1 MRISKKIITIFI
13 VGMMVAALFSVTN
26 TIIVNFEMKKSETS
40 VKNEIVESI
49 DVDTQDKIKEL
60 AETIGSYEISYEEA
74 IDRDMLTAANLLYEK
89 DVDSDFSLTDAD
101 LERLLTLTGMSD
113 LYISD
118 KDGIFTQTTEEAGK
132 GMCLFDIWDGYK
144 QLVTGESD
152 YLPSSMKIKEETGEI
167 FKFTAIPRKDRQ
179 GTLQSALNAD
189 RIQEDLQQF
198 VKSSNGIRSMYFID
212 PYNTVLTENLAD
224 GAQSVYTK
232 GSTVTN
238 DFVAEII
245 NGSKDIHI
253 ETADGFADVYA
264 PVFENNSLKYVI
276 AMNVDLSGYYAAANM
291 IETPFTQM
299 IKKIT
304 TISVGQVAVVIVL
317 AVIMLVIAAKL
328 LLRIFRPIK
337 GITVMTADLSNGKL
351 DTPDITANGNDEISD
366 VAGSL
371 NTMKHEL
378 TSYIKS
384 ISERLGKMANGDFRQ
399 AENNEFKGDFSEI
412 GQSLNDISAGMT
424 EMINKIRETSEKV
437 TDGSAAIS
445 ASAKSV
451 ADNAYNQVQEVEVL
465 SERIKAISD
474 KIERNADDAA
484 NALEYSE
491 KAGTKINDQNIA
503 IGQMKDAMHEIE
515 QRSNEIS
522 TVIRTIEDM
531 AFQTNILALN
541 AAIEASRA
549 GEAGK
554 GFSVVA
560 DEVRNLANKSSEA
573 ASNTSKLIEATVES
587 VNAGVETAGNVA
599 EVMNEVMELSE
610 KVNSAVKSISEA
622 TESQSGDIKE
632 VRGSI
637 ENISEVI
644 HSNSAASEESASG
657 CAELSQEADVLRAQ
671 ISDFTI

>member
-60 AETIGSYEISYEEA
+60 AETIGSYEISYERA

-212 PYNTVLTENLAD
+212 PCNTVLTENLAD

-399 AENNEFKGDFSEI
+399 AENNGFKGEEEYKGRGVAYCATCDGAFFRNRTVSKRYFGGYDRNDKQNPRNFRKGNGRLGGYFRKRKERS
-412 GQSLNDISAGMT
+412 GQRL
-424 EMINKIRETSEKV
+424 
-437 TDGSAAIS
+437 
-445 ASAKSV
+445 
-451 ADNAYNQVQEVEVL
+451 
-465 SERIKAISD
+465 
-474 KIERNADDAA
+474 
-484 NALEYSE
+484 
-491 KAGTKINDQNIA
+491 
-503 IGQMKDAMHEIE
+503 
-515 QRSNEIS
+515 
-522 TVIRTIEDM
+522 
-531 AFQTNILALN
+531 
-541 AAIEASRA
+541 
-549 GEAGK
+549 
-554 GFSVVA
+554 
-560 DEVRNLANKSSEA
+560 
-573 ASNTSKLIEATVES
+573 
-587 VNAGVETAGNVA
+587 
-599 EVMNEVMELSE
+599 
-610 KVNSAVKSISEA
+610 
-622 TESQSGDIKE
+622 
-632 VRGSI
+632 
-637 ENISEVI
+637 
-644 HSNSAASEESASG
+644 
-657 CAELSQEADVLRAQ
+657 
-671 ISDFTI
+671 